1 MGEGGEG
8 RGGGPGRWL
17 CLREAEAGT
26 GRRWPTTGG
35 WRGARLLCSSQ
46 PRSSFADSSDPN
58 PPYPLPPSPQGHR
71 VGLIRLADLT
81 GTALPLKQP
90 LALLLT
96 GDGGGS
102 GLLTTSSAA
111 RYSGGGGGSSSM
123 GAGTYHPSYQQQQPW
138 GTGTGAP
145 LLVRHDFRASP
156 ACVVG
161 LRLAVRNCASEAA
174 EGVVVEVSPGWDVG
188 VSPPLLSPGGGGG
201 VEVNPARLFH
211 PSLDMGIR
219 AAPCRPM
226 SDPACS
232 LW

>member
-1 MGEGGEG
+1 M
-8 RGGGPGRWL
+8 
-17 CLREAEAGT
+17 
-26 GRRWPTTGG
+26 
-35 WRGARLLCSSQ
+35 
-46 PRSSFADSSDPN
+46 
-58 PPYPLPPSPQGHR
+58 
-71 VGLIRLADLT
+71 
-81 GTALPLKQP
+81 
-90 LALLLT
+90 
-96 GDGGGS
+96 
-102 GLLTTSSAA
+102 LTTSSAA

-226 SDPACS
+226 SDPAHCGDCCPSLFCS
-232 LW
+232 HLHTLQCTSAGGRRLVGAGITGGLGYGFHLGSSAAPAPAIHEPGCIRLRCLLVSLP